1 MSSLG
6 AYEALA
12 RYYDLQHRTF
22 TDDHVLYLALAAEH
36 GPDAGVLELGAG
48 TGRIM
53 LPLVQAGHRVVG
65 VDESPAMLDLARA
78 HLARHK
84 PQLYDVM
91 QADSRALALPDRFDM
106 CVIALNTFLHNLTR
120 EDQQATLRTAHTHLK
135 PGGRLVIDL
144 PPNDEMAHQP
154 DDGEYVFEARM
165 VDPAAK
171 TEVDKF
177 VASRLYWASQQQQLS
192 YRVIE
197 TALSQARTTEVSFR
211 LRHCFKH
218 EMELLLI
225 NAGFAAGNW
234 QWFGDYLRAPY
245 DEGSARMIVC
255 ATKSHED

>member
-22 TDDHVLYLALAAEH
+22 TEDHDLYLSLAAGH
-36 GPDAGVLELGAG
+36 GACASVLELGAG

-53 LPLVQAGHRVVG
+53 LPLAQAGHRVLG
-65 VDESPAMLDLARA
+65 VDESPAMLDIARA
-78 HLARHK
+78 HLKRFPRDQARV
-84 PQLYDVM
+84 L
-91 QADSRALALPDRFDM
+91 QADSRALALTERFDL

-197 TALSQARTTEVSFR
+197 TALTNAHTTEVSFR

-234 QWFGDYLRAPY
+234 QWFGDYRRAPY
-245 DEGSARMIVC
+245 DEGSPRMIVC
-255 ATKSHED
+255 ARKN